1 MGVKI
6 VIVCM
11 CIRASLQCKLWPF
24 KLRL

>member
-11 CIRASLQCKLWPF
+11 CIRASIQCKLWPF